1 VKVALLG
8 YGKMGQ
14 EIESILKDRGHTV
27 VARIDS
33 QHRISTLTE
42 CDVAIDFSTPTVV
55 LSHIRWCMEH
65 NIPLVVGTTGWHDNI
80 EEVKDWVRAN
90 NGSMI
95 HASNFSLGVYVFRQA
110 NKLLANALGSQEVYK
125 MSLREAHHTE
135 KLDAPSG
142 TAISIAEDMIDQAG
156 ALKQW
161 ELSENGNEGTLPIK
175 AERIAGETGTH
186 QVTYRSEIDEIN
198 LEHKAHSRKGFA
210 LGAVVA
216 AEWITSHKG
225 LFGIGDML
233 KI

>member
-1 VKVALLG
+1 
-8 YGKMGQ
+8 MGQ
-14 EIESILKDRGHTV
+14 EIESILLERGHSV

-42 CDVAIDFSTPTVV
+42 CDVAIDFSTPGVV

-65 NIPLVVGTTGWHDNI
+65 KVPLVVGTTGWHEKLED
-80 EEVKDWVRAN
+80 VRDWVRAN
-90 NGSMI
+90 QGSLI

-110 NKLLANALGSQEVYK
+110 NKLLANALGNQADYTTSIK
-125 MSLREAHHTE
+125 EAHHTE

-142 TAISIAEDMIDQAG
+142 TAISIAEDMIAAIDQLDG
-156 ALKQW
+156 W
-161 ELSENGNEGTLPIK
+161 ELADHTDNGNLPIQ
-175 AERIAGETGTH
+175 AERIPGETGTH
-186 QVTYRSEIDEIN
+186 RVTYKSEIDEIS

-216 AEWITSHKG
+216 AEWITSQQG